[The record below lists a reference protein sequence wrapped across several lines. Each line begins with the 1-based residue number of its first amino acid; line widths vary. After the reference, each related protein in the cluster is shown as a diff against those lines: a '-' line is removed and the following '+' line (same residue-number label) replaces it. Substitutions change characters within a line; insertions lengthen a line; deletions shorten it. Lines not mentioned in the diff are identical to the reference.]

1 MPEWLKGP
9 VSKTGRPA
17 MASWVQIPVSPPP
30 INRRIKFLVKIKI
43 CGITNLKDALASVNY
58 GADAIGFVFAESSR
72 KISKFRCKE
81 IINHLPPFIT
91 TVGLFA
97 NQSEEEVNDIIELCP
112 LDVLQF
118 HGDESPEF
126 CLSFNRRVIKAFRI
140 FNQSDIKMLDNY
152 NVSAYLLDSYDS
164 EKLGGTGKTFD
175 WKLIKGVKNKR
186 IILAGGLNPDNVGEA
201 IRECSLYGV
210 DVSSGVESSPGIKDY
225 KKIRDFIKAVKEVTS

>member
-1 MPEWLKGP
+1 M
-9 VSKTGRPA
+9 
-17 MASWVQIPVSPPP
+17 
-30 INRRIKFLVKIKI
+30 VKIKI
-43 CGITNLKDALASVNY
+43 CGITDLESALACVDY
-58 GADAIGFVFAESSR
+58 GSDAIGFVFAESSR

-81 IINHLPPFIT
+81 IINRLPPFIT

-97 NQSEEEVNDIIELCP
+97 NQSKEEVNDIIKLCP

-126 CLSFNRRVIKAFRI
+126 CLSFNKRIIKAFRV
-140 FNQSDIKMLDNY
+140 FSLEDVKRLDNY

-186 IILAGGLNPDNVGEA
+186 IIVAGGLNPDNVGEA
-201 IRECSLYGV
+201 IRECSPYGV
-210 DVSSGVESSPGIKDY
+210 DVSSGVEESSGIKDGIKI
-225 KKIRDFIKAVKEVTS
+225 KKFIEAVRKISPFGRNDKSA